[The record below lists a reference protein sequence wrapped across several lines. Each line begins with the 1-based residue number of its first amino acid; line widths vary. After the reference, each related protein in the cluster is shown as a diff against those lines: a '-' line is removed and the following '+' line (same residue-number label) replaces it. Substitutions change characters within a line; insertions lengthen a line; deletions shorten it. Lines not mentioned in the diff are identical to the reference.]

1 MSLAKITLIGFY
13 NAYDDSDPIFE
24 NLTLPD
30 GIDKD
35 LFINS
40 LLLDAGEFEVLYADP
55 DFFKNAISIWG
66 RKWYRTFEKWYNAL
80 QVSYDPLNNYD
91 RTEEWTTEASSNS
104 SSNSNSNTNIE
115 TELSD
120 SGTTQN
126 TTNKSAYDSS
136 ALTPYESIS
145 GTSSLTSSGT
155 NTERSSNDIVNSD
168 DKNEYRKGR
177 AYGNI
182 GVTTSQ
188 QMLQSELELQ
198 EWNLY
203 QHMIDLFKTELLI
216 PIY

>member
-13 NAYDDSDPIFE
+13 NAYEDTDPIFAD
-24 NLTLPD
+24 LTLPA

-55 DFFKNAISIWG
+55 DFFKNAITIWG
-66 RKWYRTFEKWYNAL
+66 QKWYRTFQKWQEAI
-80 QVSYDPLNNYD
+80 SAEYDPISNYD
-91 RTEEWTTEASSNS
+91 RKEEWTTK
-104 SSNSNSNTNIE
+104 TD
-115 TELSD
+115 SD
-120 SGTTQN
+120 STSESTAN
-126 TTNKSAYDSS
+126 RSSYDSA
-136 ALTPYESIS
+136 ALQPYTSMNDS
-145 GTSSLTSSGT
+145 GSFDGT
-155 NTERSSNDIVNSD
+155 EIRT
-168 DKNEYRKGR
+168 GR

-188 QMLQSELELQ
+188 QMVRASLDLY

-216 PIY
+216 PVY

>member
-1 MSLAKITLIGFY
+1 MSLAKITLLGFY
-13 NAYDDSDPIFE
+13 NAYEDSDPIFE
-24 NLTLPD
+24 DLTLPA

-66 RKWYRTFEKWYNAL
+66 QKWFRTFSKWVSALSVDYN
-80 QVSYDPLNNYD
+80 PLNNYD
-91 RTEEWTTEASSNS
+91 RTEEWTTDTDSTSNS
-104 SSNSNSNTNIE
+104 TSTANRSSYDSAALQPYTSMN
-115 TELSD
+115 D
-120 SGTTQN
+120 SGTFDGVEVRT
-126 TTNKSAYDSS
+126 
-136 ALTPYESIS
+136 
-145 GTSSLTSSGT
+145 
-155 NTERSSNDIVNSD
+155 
-168 DKNEYRKGR
+168 GR

-188 QMLQSELELQ
+188 QMLEAELSLQ

>member
-1 MSLAKITLIGFY
+1 MSLAKMTLIGFY
-13 NAYDDSDPIFE
+13 NAYEDIAPLFE
-24 NLTLPD
+24 DLTLPA

-66 RKWYRTFEKWYNAL
+66 RKWYRTFEKWYQAL
-80 QVSYDPLNNYD
+80 SIGYDPLNNYD
-91 RTEEWTTEASSNS
+91 RTEEWTTNTN
-104 SSNSNSNTNIE
+104 SNSNSTSQSNRSSFDTQTLQPYSSVN
-115 TELSD
+115 D
-120 SGTTQN
+120 SGTYGGN
-126 TTNKSAYDSS
+126 
-136 ALTPYESIS
+136 EI
-145 GTSSLTSSGT
+145 
-155 NTERSSNDIVNSD
+155 RS
-168 DKNEYRKGR
+168 GR

-188 QMLQSELELQ
+188 QMLESELNLQ

>member
-13 NAYDDSDPIFE
+13 NTYENENVIPIF
-24 NLTLPD
+24 NDLVLPG
-30 GIDKD
+30 GIDKE

-55 DFFKNAISIWG
+55 DFFRSAVGIWG
-66 RKWYRTFEKWYNAL
+66 KKWYRTFEKWYAAL
-80 QVSYDPLNNYD
+80 QVHYDPLNNYD
-91 RTEEWTTEASSNS
+91 RTETWTTDRGSTTNASD
-104 SSNSNSNTNIE
+104 T
-115 TELSD
+115 TTT
-120 SGTTQN
+120 SGTTSS
-126 TTNKSAYDSS
+126 TTNKSSYDSS
-136 ALTPYESIS
+136 TLTPYESIS
-145 GTSSLTSSGT
+145 GTSSG
-155 NTERSSNDIVNSD
+155 SSNGSSSMYGSE
-168 DKNEYRKGR
+168 NEVRTGR
-177 AYGNI
+177 AFGNI

>member
-13 NAYDDSDPIFE
+13 NAYEETDPIFAD
-24 NLTLPD
+24 LTLPL

-55 DFFKNAISIWG
+55 DFFKNAITIWG
-66 RKWYRTFEKWYNAL
+66 RKWYRTFEKWYSAL
-80 QVSYDPLNNYD
+80 NVSYDPLNNYD
-91 RTEEWTTEASSNS
+91 RTETWTTKTDSES
-104 SSNSNSNTNIE
+104 SSESTAKRSSYDSAALQPYTSMN
-115 TELSD
+115 D
-120 SGTTQN
+120 SGTF
-126 TTNKSAYDSS
+126 D
-136 ALTPYESIS
+136 
-145 GTSSLTSSGT
+145 GTEIRT
-155 NTERSSNDIVNSD
+155 
-168 DKNEYRKGR
+168 GR

-188 QMLQSELELQ
+188 QMLEAELSLQ

>member
-1 MSLAKITLIGFY
+1 MSLAKITLLGFY
-13 NAYDDSDPIFE
+13 NAYEDSDSIFAD
-24 NLTLPD
+24 LTLPI

-55 DFFKNAISIWG
+55 DFFKNAVSIWG
-66 RKWYRTFEKWYNAL
+66 RKWYRTFQKWYEAL
-80 QVSYDPLNNYD
+80 SVSYDPLNNYD
-91 RTEEWTTEASSNS
+91 RTETWTTDTDSASNS
-104 SSNSNSNTNIE
+104 TSTANRSSYDSASLQPYTSMN
-115 TELSD
+115 D
-120 SGTTQN
+120 SGTFDGREVRT
-126 TTNKSAYDSS
+126 
-136 ALTPYESIS
+136 
-145 GTSSLTSSGT
+145 
-155 NTERSSNDIVNSD
+155 
-168 DKNEYRKGR
+168 GR

-188 QMLQSELELQ
+188 QMLEAELSLQ

>member
-13 NAYDDSDPIFE
+13 NTYEDLTPIF
-24 NLTLPD
+24 NDLVLPG
-30 GIDKD
+30 GIDKE

-55 DFFKNAISIWG
+55 DFFRSAVGIWG
-66 RKWYRTFEKWYNAL
+66 KKWYRTFEKWYQAL
-80 QVSYDPLNNYD
+80 QVEYDPLNNYD
-91 RTEEWTTEASSNS
+91 RTETWTTEKGSTTEASD
-104 SSNSNSNTNIE
+104 T
-115 TELSD
+115 TTT
-120 SGTTQN
+120 SGTTSS
-126 TTNKSAYDSS
+126 TTNKSSYDSS
-136 ALTPYESIS
+136 TLTPYESIS
-145 GTSSLTSSGT
+145 GTSSG
-155 NTERSSNDIVNSD
+155 SSNGSSSVNGSE
-168 DKNEYRKGR
+168 NEVRSGR
-177 AYGNI
+177 AFGNI

>member
-13 NAYDDSDPIFE
+13 NAYEDSDPIFE
-24 NLTLPD
+24 DLELPA
-30 GIDKD
+30 GVDKD

-55 DFFKNAISIWG
+55 DFFKNAVTVWG
-66 RKWYRTFEKWYNAL
+66 KKWYRTFEKWYQAL
-80 QVSYDPLNNYD
+80 SVSYDPLNNYD
-91 RTEEWTTEASSNS
+91 RHEEWTTKTDSESESESTANRSS
-104 SSNSNSNTNIE
+104 
-115 TELSD
+115 
-120 SGTTQN
+120 
-126 TTNKSAYDSS
+126 YDST
-136 ALTPYESIS
+136 ALQPYTSMNDA
-145 GTSSLTSSGT
+145 GTFDGT
-155 NTERSSNDIVNSD
+155 EVRS
-168 DKNEYRKGR
+168 GR

-188 QMLQSELELQ
+188 QMLESELNLQ

>member
-1 MSLAKITLIGFY
+1 MSLAKMTLIGFY
-13 NAYDDSDPIFE
+13 NAYEDIDPLFA
-24 NLTLPD
+24 NLTLPA

-66 RKWYRTFEKWYNAL
+66 RKWYRTFEKWFSAL
-80 QVSYDPLNNYD
+80 NVSYDPLNNYD
-91 RTEEWTTEASSNS
+91 RTEEWTTKTDSTSDTAADSTTSTNRSSFDSAS
-104 SSNSNSNTNIE
+104 
-115 TELSD
+115 
-120 SGTTQN
+120 
-126 TTNKSAYDSS
+126 
-136 ALTPYESIS
+136 LTPYTSTNDDS
-145 GTSSLTSSGT
+145 TGRSKYDGTEIRT
-155 NTERSSNDIVNSD
+155 
-168 DKNEYRKGR
+168 GR

-188 QMLQSELELQ
+188 QMLEAELNLQ

>member
-13 NAYDDSDPIFE
+13 NTYADLIPIF
-24 NLTLPD
+24 NDLVLPA
-30 GIDKD
+30 GIDKE

-55 DFFKNAISIWG
+55 DFFRSAVGIWG
-66 RKWYRTFEKWYNAL
+66 KKWYRTFEKWYAAL
-80 QVSYDPLNNYD
+80 QVKYDPLNNYD
-91 RTEEWTTEASSNS
+91 RTEEWVTDNTTNVTDSSTS
-104 SSNSNSNTNIE
+104 SGSTST
-115 TELSD
+115 
-120 SGTTQN
+120 
-126 TTNKSAYDSS
+126 TTNKSSYDSS
-136 ALTPYESIS
+136 TLTPYESIS
-145 GTSSLTSSGT
+145 GTSSGNNSG
-155 NTERSSNDIVNSD
+155 NSNVTGSEM
-168 DKNEYRKGR
+168 KTGR

>member
-13 NAYDDSDPIFE
+13 NAYEDTDPIFE
-24 NLTLPD
+24 DLILPA

-55 DFFKNAISIWG
+55 DFFKNAVSIWG
-66 RKWYRTFEKWYNAL
+66 RKWYRTFEKWFNAL
-80 QVSYDPLNNYD
+80 SVNYDPLNNYD
-91 RTEEWTTEASSNS
+91 RTETWTTDTDSASNS
-104 SSNSNSNTNIE
+104 TSTANRSSYDSAALQPYTSMN
-115 TELSD
+115 D
-120 SGTTQN
+120 SGTFDGREVRT
-126 TTNKSAYDSS
+126 
-136 ALTPYESIS
+136 
-145 GTSSLTSSGT
+145 
-155 NTERSSNDIVNSD
+155 
-168 DKNEYRKGR
+168 GR
-177 AYGNI
+177 AFGNI

-188 QMLQSELELQ
+188 QMLEAELNLQ

>member
-1 MSLAKITLIGFY
+1 MSVAKMTLIGFY
-13 NAYDDSDPIFE
+13 NAYEDSHPLFE
-24 NLTLPD
+24 YLELPA

-40 LLLDAGEFEVLYADP
+40 LLLDAGELEVLYDDP

-66 RKWYRTFEKWYNAL
+66 RKWQRTFEKWYEAL
-80 QVSYDPLNNYD
+80 QVKYDPLNNYD
-91 RTEEWTTEASSNS
+91 RTEEWRTDTDSTSKSDSTANRSSYDSASLQPYTSMN
-104 SSNSNSNTNIE
+104 
-115 TELSD
+115 D
-120 SGTTQN
+120 SGTF
-126 TTNKSAYDSS
+126 D
-136 ALTPYESIS
+136 
-145 GTSSLTSSGT
+145 GTEFKT
-155 NTERSSNDIVNSD
+155 
-168 DKNEYRKGR
+168 GR

-188 QMLQSELELQ
+188 QMLEAELSLQ

>member
-13 NAYDDSDPIFE
+13 NAYEDSDPIFAD
-24 NLTLPD
+24 LTLPA

-55 DFFKNAISIWG
+55 DFFKNAITIWG
-66 RKWYRTFEKWYNAL
+66 QKWYRTFQKWQEAL
-80 QVSYDPLNNYD
+80 SVNYDPLNNYD
-91 RTEEWTTEASSNS
+91 RTERWTTKTDSTSDSTADATT
-104 SSNSNSNTNIE
+104 NTNR
-115 TELSD
+115 SSFD
-120 SGTTQN
+120 SA
-126 TTNKSAYDSS
+126 S
-136 ALTPYESIS
+136 LTPYTSIKDDS
-145 GTSSLTSSGT
+145 TGRNVFDGTEVRT
-155 NTERSSNDIVNSD
+155 
-168 DKNEYRKGR
+168 GR

-188 QMLQSELELQ
+188 QMLEAELNLQ